1 MSETLDKT
9 QKTFQGLGVTRP
21 EQVLQLFSE
30 LRSLFDASALAA
42 ASTKNVGRLPELQSA
57 WNNDSSGVIRRIHA
71 NWVTLAP
78 PNLRGTTERA
88 MKHLSAHVGVGVK
101 AVQTLQQLGVH
112 DNSQVVSL
120 FSLLRDTF
128 DQDIQLDIDE
138 IDVEITRINWLGRKT
153 GILAWARDHWM
164 KSAPDELRREVGR
177 CFNEIKAHIEQAI
190 NDKRASARPAIL
202 AAPLYQDQS
211 EYRPAIRP
219 TYAQTSGNVLVDVSN
234 EQAILP
240 PDPTLIPEDLSLPG
254 VIRPIGSHH
263 LIRQVFQEIEN
274 IFVSIGFSVVE
285 GPEIETPYYN
295 FEALNIPEF
304 HPVRDDMDTFYLEL
318 PKGAPTPLL
327 LRTHTS
333 PMQIRT
339 MEKQKPPVRVIVPG
353 KVYRRDNP
361 DATHSFAFHQIEGLA
376 VDSDITFCDFTGTIE
391 YFVKQ
396 FFGPSVKTRFRP
408 SYFPF
413 TEPSVEFDVSCPFCG
428 GTGTAAGGGT
438 CSKCKG
444 AAWIELFGA
453 GMVDPAVYGFV
464 NYDAKKVSGFAFGI
478 GIDRLAMLKYG
489 IDDIQ
494 VFFQNDVRFLR
505 QFP

>member
-1 MSETLDKT
+1 MLHYALQCSPSNAMTAHENKT
-9 QKTFQGLGVTRP
+9 ALPLVHLGITRP
-21 EQVLQLFSE
+21 EELSALFAD
-30 LRSLFDASALAA
+30 LRGRFDNDCASAHD
-42 ASTKNVGRLPELQSA
+42 V
-57 WNNDSSGVIRRIHA
+57 SS
-71 NWVTLAP
+71 W
-78 PNLRGTTERA
+78 
-88 MKHLSAHVGVGVK
+88 K
-101 AVQTLQQLGVH
+101 Q
-112 DNSQVVSL
+112 
-120 FSLLRDTF
+120 FRDA
-128 DQDIQLDIDE
+128 
-138 IDVEITRINWLGRKT
+138 WLGRKSGVLT
-153 GILAWARDHWM
+153 QITDNWLKPATLELKRAVGASLN
-164 KSAPDELRREVGR
+164 ELR
-177 CFNEIKAHIEQAI
+177 AHVESQIEARRAAI
-190 NDKRASARPAIL
+190 ESGSEKTALASERI
-202 AAPLYQDQS
+202 
-211 EYRPAIRP
+211 
-219 TYAQTSGNVLVDVSN
+219 
-234 EQAILP
+234 
-240 PDPTLIPEDLSLPG
+240 DLSLPG

-263 LIRQVFQEIEN
+263 LIRQVFQEIED

-304 HPVRDDMDTFYLEL
+304 HPVRDDMDTFYLDL
-318 PKGAPTPLL
+318 PKGAKTPLL

-376 VDSDITFCDFTGTIE
+376 VDTDITFCDFAGTIE

-428 GTGTAAGGGT
+428 GTGTAAAGGT

>member
-1 MSETLDKT
+1 MPTTDLGLDRT
-9 QKTFQGLGVTRP
+9 
-21 EQVLQLFSE
+21 
-30 LRSLFDASALAA
+30 LAA
-42 ASTKNVGRLPELQSA
+42 LGITDAAQVTDRFAEVRGHFDGQFQT
-57 WNNDSSGVIRRIHA
+57 VHA
-71 NWVTLAP
+71 ESEW
-78 PNLRGTTERA
+78 
-88 MKHLSAHVGVGVK
+88 K
-101 AVQTLQQLGVH
+101 
-112 DNSQVVSL
+112 L
-120 FSLLRDTF
+120 FRD
-128 DQDIQLDIDE
+128 
-138 IDVEITRINWLGRKT
+138 RWLGRKSGVLT
-153 GILAWARDHWM
+153 LITDNWLKPAT
-164 KSAPDELRREVGR
+164 PEL
-177 CFNEIKAHIEQAI
+177 
-190 NDKRASARPAIL
+190 KRAVGASLNALRAHVESQIEARRLAIESGAEESA
-202 AAPLYQDQS
+202 
-211 EYRPAIRP
+211 
-219 TYAQTSGNVLVDVSN
+219 LVR
-234 EQAILP
+234 ERI
-240 PDPTLIPEDLSLPG
+240 DLSLPG
-254 VIRPIGSHH
+254 VIRPIGSQH
-263 LIRQVFQEIEN
+263 LIRQVFQEIED
-274 IFVSIGFSVVE
+274 IFFSIGFSVVE

-318 PKGAPTPLL
+318 PKGAKTPLL

-376 VDSDITFCDFTGTIE
+376 VDTDITFCDFTGTIE

-428 GTGTAAGGGT
+428 GTGTAASGGS

-464 NYDAKKVSGFAFGI
+464 NYDPKRVSGFAFGI

>member
-1 MSETLDKT
+1 VL
-9 QKTFQGLGVTRP
+9 LGVIYIPIMPTVDKPTEKTLAELGVNDARGVAEKFAEVRARFDRQVALDADEIRNLMLQEAWLGSDADP
-21 EQVLQLFSE
+21 VTSLRNFWVGRKAGVLTLITENWLKKSPPSLKGVIGKQFNELKTHIEAKLEEQRKRIEEKTEAAALSREQV
-30 LRSLFDASALAA
+30 
-42 ASTKNVGRLPELQSA
+42 
-57 WNNDSSGVIRRIHA
+57 
-71 NWVTLAP
+71 
-78 PNLRGTTERA
+78 
-88 MKHLSAHVGVGVK
+88 
-101 AVQTLQQLGVH
+101 
-112 DNSQVVSL
+112 
-120 FSLLRDTF
+120 
-128 DQDIQLDIDE
+128 
-138 IDVEITRINWLGRKT
+138 
-153 GILAWARDHWM
+153 
-164 KSAPDELRREVGR
+164 
-177 CFNEIKAHIEQAI
+177 
-190 NDKRASARPAIL
+190 
-202 AAPLYQDQS
+202 
-211 EYRPAIRP
+211 
-219 TYAQTSGNVLVDVSN
+219 
-234 EQAILP
+234 
-240 PDPTLIPEDLSLPG
+240 DLSLPG
-254 VIRPIGSHH
+254 VVRPIGSHH
-263 LIRQVFQEIEN
+263 LIRQVFQEIED
-274 IFVSIGFSVVE
+274 IFFSIGFSVVE

-318 PKGAPTPLL
+318 PPSSDKNAAPTPLL

-339 MEKQKPPVRVIVPG
+339 MEKCQPPVRVIVPG

-361 DATHSFAFHQIEGLA
+361 DATHSFMFHQVEGLA
-376 VDSDITFCDFTGTIE
+376 VDTDITFCDFTGTIE

-428 GTGTAAGGGT
+428 GTGSSNGSV

-464 NYDAKKVSGFAFGI
+464 NYDPKKVSGFAFGI

>member
-1 MSETLDKT
+1 MPTIDNPTGK
-9 QKTFQGLGVTRP
+9 
-21 EQVLQLFSE
+21 
-30 LRSLFDASALAA
+30 ALAA
-42 ASTKNVGRLPELQSA
+42 LGATQPHQVVPLFAEVRSRFDLESGTIHDESA
-57 WNNDSSGVIRRIHA
+57 WKS
-71 NWVTLAP
+71 
-78 PNLRGTTERA
+78 
-88 MKHLSAHVGVGVK
+88 
-101 AVQTLQQLGVH
+101 
-112 DNSQVVSL
+112 
-120 FSLLRDTF
+120 FRDA
-128 DQDIQLDIDE
+128 
-138 IDVEITRINWLGRKT
+138 WLGRKS
-153 GILAWARDHWM
+153 GVLAQITDNWLKPA
-164 KSAPDELRREVGR
+164 SADLKRAVGAGLNELR
-177 CFNEIKAHIEQAI
+177 AHIESQIESRRQAI
-190 NDKRASARPAIL
+190 ESGA
-202 AAPLYQDQS
+202 DQS
-211 EYRPAIRP
+211 ALAHEH
-219 TYAQTSGNVLVDVSN
+219 V
-234 EQAILP
+234 
-240 PDPTLIPEDLSLPG
+240 DLSLPG
-254 VIRPIGSHH
+254 VTRPRGSHH
-263 LIRQVFQEIEN
+263 LIRQVFQEIED
-274 IFVSIGFSVVE
+274 IFFSIGFSVVE

-304 HPVRDDMDTFYLEL
+304 HPVRDDMDTFYIDL

-361 DATHSFAFHQIEGLA
+361 DATHSFIFHQVEGLA

-396 FFGPSVKTRFRP
+396 FFGPGVKTRFRP

-413 TEPSVEFDVSCPFCG
+413 TEPSVEFDVSCIFCG
-428 GTGTAAGGGT
+428 GSGTAAGGGT

-444 AAWIELFGA
+444 AGWIELFGA

-464 NYDAKKVSGFAFGI
+464 NYDPKKFSGFAFGM

-494 VFFQNDVRFLR
+494 VFFQNDARFLR

>member
-1 MSETLDKT
+1 MPTIDNPTAKTLAN
-9 QKTFQGLGVTRP
+9 LGV
-21 EQVLQLFSE
+21 
-30 LRSLFDASALAA
+30 
-42 ASTKNVGRLPELQSA
+42 KLP
-57 WNNDSSGVIRRIHA
+57 
-71 NWVTLAP
+71 
-78 PNLRGTTERA
+78 
-88 MKHLSAHVGVGVK
+88 
-101 AVQTLQQLGVH
+101 
-112 DNSQVVSL
+112 
-120 FSLLRDTF
+120 
-128 DQDIQLDIDE
+128 DE
-138 IDVEITRINWLGRKT
+138 IPAYFGEVRERFDKQVSRPMDQHGWEMLRQSWLGRKS
-153 GILAWARDHWM
+153 GVLAQITENWL
-164 KSAPDELRREVGR
+164 KPAPPDLKRAVGAGLNELR
-177 CFNEIKAHIEQAI
+177 AHVESKIEARRLAIESGSDQA
-190 NDKRASARPAIL
+190 AL
-202 AAPLYQDQS
+202 AH
-211 EYRPAIRP
+211 ERI
-219 TYAQTSGNVLVDVSN
+219 
-234 EQAILP
+234 
-240 PDPTLIPEDLSLPG
+240 DLSLPG
-254 VIRPIGSHH
+254 VVRPIGSHH
-263 LIRQVFQEIEN
+263 LIRQVFQEIED
-274 IFVSIGFSVVE
+274 IFFSIGFSVVE

-304 HPVRDDMDTFYLEL
+304 HPVRDDMDTFYLDL

-361 DATHSFAFHQIEGLA
+361 DATHSFIFHQVEGLA

-396 FFGPSVKTRFRP
+396 FFGPGVKTRFRP

-413 TEPSVEFDVSCPFCG
+413 TEPSVEFDVSCIFCG
-428 GTGTAAGGGT
+428 GTGTAAGGGV

-444 AAWIELFGA
+444 AGWIELFGA

-464 NYDAKKVSGFAFGI
+464 NYDAKKVSGFAFGM
-478 GIDRLAMLKYG
+478 GIDRLAMLKYQ

>member
-1 MSETLDKT
+1 MYLAAMSSVENPTEKTLA
-9 QKTFQGLGVTRP
+9 
-21 EQVLQLFSE
+21 E
-30 LRSLFDASALAA
+30 LRVRTPESVTSLFAELREKANKEQRRIEKAEQFEQFRV
-42 ASTKNVGRLPELQSA
+42 KWVGRKSGILTQVTDNWLKPADAGLKRIVGQALNEFRNHLQSL
-57 WNNDSSGVIRRIHA
+57 V
-71 NWVTLAP
+71 
-78 PNLRGTTERA
+78 
-88 MKHLSAHVGVGVK
+88 
-101 AVQTLQQLGVH
+101 
-112 DNSQVVSL
+112 
-120 FSLLRDTF
+120 
-128 DQDIQLDIDE
+128 
-138 IDVEITRINWLGRKT
+138 
-153 GILAWARDHWM
+153 
-164 KSAPDELRREVGR
+164 
-177 CFNEIKAHIEQAI
+177 EQARQ
-190 NDKRASARPAIL
+190 DLDARATQVADTR
-202 AAPLYQDQS
+202 
-211 EYRPAIRP
+211 ER
-219 TYAQTSGNVLVDVSN
+219 V
-234 EQAILP
+234 
-240 PDPTLIPEDLSLPG
+240 DLSLPG
-254 VIRPIGSHH
+254 VIRPIGSRH
-263 LIRQVFQEIEN
+263 LIRQVFQEIED
-274 IFVSIGFSVVE
+274 IFFSIGFSVVE

-304 HPVRDDMDTFYLEL
+304 HPVRDDMDTFYIDL
-318 PKGAPTPLL
+318 PKGALAPLL

-361 DATHSFAFHQIEGLA
+361 DATHSFMFHQVEGLA
-376 VDSDITFCDFTGTIE
+376 VDTDITFCDFTGTIE

-413 TEPSVEFDVSCPFCG
+413 TEPSVEFDASCPFCG
-428 GTGTAAGGGT
+428 GTGTAATGGT

-494 VFFQNDVRFLR
+494 VFFQNDVRFLH

>member
-1 MSETLDKT
+1 MPSSDIGLDKT
-9 QKTFQGLGVTRP
+9 LAALGVT
-21 EQVLQLFSE
+21 EAAQVIARFAQVRAHFEGQFTAVPNESEWKLF
-30 LRSLFDASALAA
+30 RDA
-42 ASTKNVGRLPELQSA
+42 
-57 WNNDSSGVIRRIHA
+57 
-71 NWVTLAP
+71 
-78 PNLRGTTERA
+78 
-88 MKHLSAHVGVGVK
+88 
-101 AVQTLQQLGVH
+101 
-112 DNSQVVSL
+112 
-120 FSLLRDTF
+120 
-128 DQDIQLDIDE
+128 
-138 IDVEITRINWLGRKT
+138 WLGRKSGVLT
-153 GILAWARDHWM
+153 QITDNWLKPATPELKRTVGQQLNELRALVETQIEARRAAMEVGSEETAIARD
-164 KSAPDELRREVGR
+164 RV
-177 CFNEIKAHIEQAI
+177 
-190 NDKRASARPAIL
+190 
-202 AAPLYQDQS
+202 
-211 EYRPAIRP
+211 
-219 TYAQTSGNVLVDVSN
+219 
-234 EQAILP
+234 
-240 PDPTLIPEDLSLPG
+240 DLSLPG
-254 VIRPIGSHH
+254 VLRPIGSRH
-263 LIRQVFQEIEN
+263 LIRQVFQEIED
-274 IFVSIGFSVVE
+274 IFFSIGFSVVE

-376 VDSDITFCDFTGTIE
+376 VDTDITFCDFTGTIE
-391 YFVKQ
+391 YFVQQ
-396 FFGPSVKTRFRP
+396 FFGPSVRTRFRP

-428 GTGTAAGGGT
+428 GTGTAAGGGA

>member
-1 MSETLDKT
+1 MPFGVIYFAIMPTTDLGLDKP
-9 QKTFQGLGVTRP
+9 L
-21 EQVLQLFSE
+21 
-30 LRSLFDASALAA
+30 SALGITEAA
-42 ASTKNVGRLPELQSA
+42 QVAARFA
-57 WNNDSSGVIRRIHA
+57 VILAHFEGQFQTVHA
-71 NWVTLAP
+71 ESEW
-78 PNLRGTTERA
+78 
-88 MKHLSAHVGVGVK
+88 KI
-101 AVQTLQQLGVH
+101 
-112 DNSQVVSL
+112 
-120 FSLLRDTF
+120 FRDG
-128 DQDIQLDIDE
+128 
-138 IDVEITRINWLGRKT
+138 WLGRKSGVLT
-153 GILAWARDHWM
+153 LITDNWLKPAT
-164 KSAPDELRREVGR
+164 PEL
-177 CFNEIKAHIEQAI
+177 
-190 NDKRASARPAIL
+190 KRAVGQELNKLRAYVESQIEARRIAIESGAEESAL
-202 AAPLYQDQS
+202 AR
-211 EYRPAIRP
+211 ERI
-219 TYAQTSGNVLVDVSN
+219 
-234 EQAILP
+234 
-240 PDPTLIPEDLSLPG
+240 DLSLPG
-254 VIRPIGSHH
+254 VHRPIGSHH
-263 LIRQVFQEIEN
+263 LIRQVFQEIED

-318 PKGAPTPLL
+318 PKGAAAPLL

-376 VDSDITFCDFTGTIE
+376 VDTDITFCDFTGTIE